1 METTSNYGR
10 GDATYLALGA
20 QSGIR
25 HLVDVFYETMEH
37 NKAYR
42 TIWDLHTQEREVM
55 RDRLALFL
63 CMWSGGPKL
72 YIEKYGSINIPKVHA
87 HLPVSKAEVQQWLNC
102 MREALVIQQYPQDL
116 IDYLI
121 INFTIPAEKI
131 RKTCEKK

>member
-1 METTSNYGR
+1 
-10 GDATYLALGA
+10 
-20 QSGIR
+20 
-25 HLVDVFYETMEH
+25 MEH

-87 HLPVSKAEVQQWLNC
+87 HLPVNKTEVQQWLNC

-131 RKTCEKK
+131 RKTCGKK

>member
-37 NKAYR
+37 KN
-42 TIWDLHTQEREVM
+42 EVM
-55 RDRLALFL
+55 RDSLALFL

-87 HLPVSKAEVQQWLNC
+87 HLPVSKTEVQLWLNC
-102 MREALVIQQYPQDL
+102 MREALLIQQYPQDL

>member
-37 NKAYR
+37 KKAYR

-63 CMWSGGPKL
+63 CMWS
-72 YIEKYGSINIPKVHA
+72 KVHA
-87 HLPVSKAEVQQWLNC
+87 HLPVSKTEVQQWLNC